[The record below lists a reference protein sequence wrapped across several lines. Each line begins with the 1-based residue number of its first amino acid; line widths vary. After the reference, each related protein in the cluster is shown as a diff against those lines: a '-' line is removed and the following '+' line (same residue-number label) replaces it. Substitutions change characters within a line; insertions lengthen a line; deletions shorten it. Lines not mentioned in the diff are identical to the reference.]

1 MSWPRVRVRRE
12 SATARCKW
20 PKKRAAGSAALILLF
35 PGARLVAA
43 AGIGPRGL
51 ARGIAGYAFRSLY
64 GALLL
69 HFMTR
74 SMSGSTRAALSPALV
89 VHLLAGSFAGIALS
103 KYSRCC
109 RYERGCG

>member
-1 MSWPRVRVRRE
+1 MSWPQARVRSD

-35 PGARLVAA
+35 LGARLAAA
-43 AGIGPRGL
+43 AGIGPSGL

-64 GALLL
+64 GAILL
-69 HFMTR
+69 HFMSR
-74 SMSGSTRAALSPALV
+74 SMSGSTQALV

-109 RYERGCG
+109 RYERGCA